1 MALRCASVGACENTG
16 VKPVNMTVAIDAHSV
31 AARLNVLIILRYPC
45 RLQCGSGFCAAAAA
59 SIEVKSS
66 KKGRQKNFRKQY
78 HFLFRVPL
86 QVDCLPISWGSRSR
100 VLLNKKLFPEQ
111 NELGYGNEADA
122 IASIQQIGC
131 RGEAN
136 SREHLPSVLRHG
148 GFRRADW
155 L

>member
-1 MALRCASVGACENTG
+1 MALRCASVGACENAG

-66 KKGRQKNFRKQY
+66 KKGRQKNFHKQY
-78 HFLFRVPL
+78 HFLFRVLL
-86 QVDCLPISWGSRSR
+86 QVDCLPFSWGSRRR
-100 VLLNKKLFPEQ
+100 VLLTKELFPEQ

-136 SREHLPSVLRHG
+136 SRERLPSVLRHSG
-148 GFRRADW
+148 VRRADR